1 MPSQSYM
8 YSNSNS
14 NYYSERSG
22 GSNAG
27 CTTGQ
32 VTLDVTVSG
41 SNIVCTVTANLDL
54 DWNDGTPSG
63 RPYLALYDVDTG
75 GSSRRSASGYG
86 SNPYRQVR
94 TISDV
99 ADGDDI
105 IGTWSTTFRA
115 EESSGDIL
123 LNVEPGSPYTDS
135 HYDQVRVHYTG
146 ATPYVEPN
154 GSVSL
159 PAALVAGQNVAVSC
173 SMSGGEGSLTGTLKR
188 YYKAASASTFTATTI
203 RNNITGSN
211 TTVTDTLP
219 STYGGGKVYYEL
231 TVSDGTTSRQ
241 VQSATKDVLT
251 NSAPSTPSS
260 LTVPS
265 TIGGGQTVTI
275 SWGSSTDPDG
285 NLSGYQLE
293 HSTDGGVTW
302 QQVYQGT
309 ALTTTETVIAGTERI
324 RWRVRAYDNYG
335 VTSSWRTSSDV
346 TVINNQP
353 PTVPA
358 SPITITPSALS
369 VGMAAVITWGAS
381 SDPDGDN
388 FEYSLERSVD
398 NTTSYQQIYRGTNRN
413 YTDTVGSWSSVTYRV
428 RAIDSH
434 GNASGYLTA
443 STKSVSANNPP
454 TITCSYEDG
463 ADLGT
468 KSAVFSFTYS
478 VNDSNSADTLTVKEF
493 VDGVEK
499 KSFTA
504 TRNQNYTFNF
514 QTGSNVSYWQNV
526 LNGSHTIK
534 ISVTDGKVTVSRSF
548 TFLKSVDACLITLK
562 TPISAATGKKV
573 DTAIV
578 SFCADVPEGGITSV
592 QVCSNGDQAS
602 PTWEDCELASGDAG
616 YAVSGIGGRKKKATK
631 GVNEALL
638 GGNYVYIHKMTNSGG
653 KFNFR
658 IQLSQ
663 VNGVGGWIS
672 SVQGTFTEASAT

>member
-1 MPSQSYM
+1 MARQTVNISGSSY
-8 YSNSNS
+8 YN
-14 NYYSERSG
+14 ERTG
-22 GSNAG
+22 EYNAG
-27 CTTGQ
+27 STSGTI
-32 VTLDVTVSG
+32 TLDVTVSG
-41 SNIVCTVTANLDL
+41 SRIVCTITANVSLSYSEGAP
-54 DWNDGTPSG
+54 NYGA
-63 RPYLALYDVDTG
+63 YLSLYDVKSG
-75 GSSRRSASGYG
+75 GSSRRKGGDSYYT
-86 SNPYRQVR
+86 NPFRQSQ
-94 TISDV
+94 TISGIAENDK
-99 ADGDDI
+99 I
-105 IGTWSTTFRA
+105 IGTWTRSFLA
-115 EESSGDIL
+115 EESSGDIIVT
-123 LNVEPGSPYTDS
+123 VEPGSPYDERNN
-135 HYDQVRVHYTG
+135 YDQVRVAYSG
-146 ATPYVEPN
+146 ATPYVEPT

-309 ALTTTETVIAGTERI
+309 ALTTSETVIAGTERI
-324 RWRVRAYDNYG
+324 RWRVRAYDTYG

-381 SDPDGDN
+381 SDPDGDD

-478 VNDSNSADTLTVKEF
+478 VNDPNSADTLTVKEF

-514 QTGSNVSYWQNV
+514 QTGSNVSYWQNI

-534 ISVTDGKVTVSRSF
+534 ISVTDGKVTVSKSF

-562 TPISAATGKKV
+562 NPISAATGKKV
-573 DTAIV
+573 DTAVV
-578 SFCADVPEGGITSV
+578 SFCADAPEGGITSV

-602 PTWEDCELASGDAG
+602 PTWEDCELASSDAG